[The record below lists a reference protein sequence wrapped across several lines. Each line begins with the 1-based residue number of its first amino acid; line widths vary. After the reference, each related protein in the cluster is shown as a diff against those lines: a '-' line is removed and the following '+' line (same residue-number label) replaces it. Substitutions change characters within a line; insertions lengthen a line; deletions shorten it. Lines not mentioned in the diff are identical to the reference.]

1 MHARQSAE
9 SDRDE
14 TGPALLL
21 GELDHRIRNLL
32 MMIEAAV
39 RQTHSTSVDDY
50 RAKLI
55 ARITGLHEFYR
66 FTTSCDGVLGLAE
79 LLEQTMRPY
88 SASGAQVLAAG
99 PDLELE
105 PPLALALHLVF
116 HELAANARKYGALS
130 SPRGH
135 VKIEWKIRQVPGA
148 PRKLAIAWSEHGGP
162 AVQYPQRHGFGSR
175 LIKRAVDGYG
185 GVRID
190 FNSRGLACFMLIDL
204 ERSDA
209 RMHELGGE
217 TRRYRSK
224 PRSHSTK

>member
-1 MHARQSAE
+1 MQQ
-9 SDRDE
+9 
-14 TGPALLL
+14 TMPPALRGNKRDQRVGNPAALMRGGFRVMEFRL
-21 GELDHRIRNLL
+21 GTEQRVCDPGDVVVIPGGSEY
-32 MMIEAAV
+32 EAWFREDTEVTRFFRVSARRLSTW
-39 RQTHSTSVDDY
+39 RQ
-50 RAKLI
+50 
-55 ARITGLHEFYR
+55 ARVHER
-66 FTTSCDGVLGLAE
+66 
-79 LLEQTMRPY
+79 M
-88 SASGAQVLAAG
+88 
-99 PDLELE
+99 
-105 PPLALALHLVF
+105 
-116 HELAANARKYGALS
+116 S

-135 VKIEWKIRQVPGA
+135 VEIEWKIRQVPGA

-185 GVRID
+185 GVRMD